1 MNEGE
6 KITIE
11 KLEKGVRAQ
20 VGIKSTGEVVYIK
33 ISQDIP
39 ESAIPGRLV
48 HEGTHI
54 INHEKGIPSSLDDE
68 KIAFQN
74 AYSVDKE
81 LKSPIQDMPSDEE
94 LEERYSDLN
103 WLKKE
108 EK

>member
-1 MNEGE
+1 M
-6 KITIE
+6 
-11 KLEKGVRAQ
+11 
-20 VGIKSTGEVVYIK
+20 
-33 ISQDIP
+33 
-39 ESAIPGRLV
+39 
-48 HEGTHI
+48 
-54 INHEKGIPSSLDDE
+54 NHEKGIPSSLDDE